1 MRIFTMVGEAMGTD
15 WCIYDQWAQNMRGDE
30 NRWRLRRWEPII
42 VCMAGGSIYVKSPP
56 IASEIMG
63 ISTSKRRVVIPFT

>member
-1 MRIFTMVGEAMGTD
+1 MGTKE
-15 WCIYDQWAQNMRGDE
+15 M
-30 NRWRLRRWEPII
+30 EPII

-63 ISTSKRRVVIPFT
+63 ISTLKRRVVIPFT